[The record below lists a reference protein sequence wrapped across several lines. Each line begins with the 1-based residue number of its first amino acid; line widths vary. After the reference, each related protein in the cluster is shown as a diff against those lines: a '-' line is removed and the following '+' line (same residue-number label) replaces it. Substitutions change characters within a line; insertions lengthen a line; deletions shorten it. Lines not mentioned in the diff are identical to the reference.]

1 MPQRWLIL
9 AVLTFARASI
19 GFQFQS
25 VAALSPFLLDQ
36 FDLSYAAF
44 GTLIGI
50 YLFPGIAVALP
61 SGVFGHRFGDKTV
74 ACVGLG
80 AMTVGGMLMAEA
92 QSTTVL
98 TVGRVV
104 SGTGAIFFNVLV
116 TKMVTDW
123 FKDRE
128 IVTALG
134 ILVTS
139 WPLGIALGLMILPP
153 VAHGY
158 SWPTALNATAV
169 FSGAALLLTALAYR
183 APAMATPAVARKL
196 ELDLTA
202 REFGLIVLAGL
213 VWTFYNVGFIVVMAF
228 GPDFIVA
235 SGWNAATANAM
246 ISTVSWVVIPALPL
260 GAWLAERIGRPYW
273 TMIRCFLAA
282 ALAIWFV
289 PAISPSVPLF
299 TLIGLLLALPA
310 GLVMALPGQSVRPE
324 RLAIAMGIYFTCHYG
339 GIGLL
344 SAIAGYTRDVTG
356 SPAAP
361 IWFAGTMLILAT
373 FMLLQYRFLHGRP
386 PPAAAAA

>member
-1 MPQRWLIL
+1 MSQRWLVL
-9 AVLTFARASI
+9 AILTFARASI

-25 VAALSPFLLDQ
+25 VSALSPFLLDQ
-36 FDLSYAAF
+36 FGMSYGAL

-61 SGVFGHRFGDKTV
+61 GGIFGHRYGDKTV
-74 ACVGLG
+74 ACIGLA
-80 AMTVGGMLMAEA
+80 AMTLGGLLMGQAESVA
-92 QSTTVL
+92 LL
-98 TVGRVV
+98 TIGRVL

-123 FKDRE
+123 FQGRE

-139 WPLGIALGLMILPP
+139 WPLGIAIALLVLPT
-153 VAHGY
+153 VASDY
-158 SWPTALNATAV
+158 SWPIAMHLTAV
-169 FSGAALLLTALAYR
+169 FSGVALLLTLFAYHSPSA
-183 APAMATPAVARKL
+183 APATPTGKL
-196 ELDLTA
+196 ELDLNP
-202 REFGLIVLAGL
+202 RELGLTIFAGL

-228 GPDFIVA
+228 GSDFIVA
-235 SGWNAATANAM
+235 SGWSAATANAM

-260 GAWLAERIGRPYW
+260 GAMLAERIGRPYR

-289 PAISPSVPLF
+289 PAISPSVPIF
-299 TLIGLLLALPA
+299 TIIGLLLALPA
-310 GLVMALPGQSVRPE
+310 GLIMALPGKSVRPE

-344 SAIAGYTRDVTG
+344 SAIAGYTRDLTG

-361 IWFAGTMLILAT
+361 LWFAGAMLVLAT
-373 FMLLQYRFLHGRP
+373 FMLMQYRALYGRP
-386 PPAAAAA
+386 SYGASA